1 MKRTIGFVTALA
13 LSAPMLASAA
23 QGWVVADISLQAG
36 PDTAYPSIVQL
47 RAGTPVS
54 IQGCIDGWSWCDVAV
69 GDDAGWVPG
78 TFLEEDYGGQRVVVI
93 DYGPRIGIP
102 VVAFSLGVY
111 WDRHY
116 HSRPFYAQRQEWT
129 ARSIT
134 PHAPPRPA
142 GVAATSTRQAPAAT
156 APRDQQRSTPPVTTA
171 TTPTDRSTR
180 TVRTQ
185 PAQEPERSASSA
197 SATASTTRVHEAKPE
212 RAPAPVAQHEPK
224 AAAPSDATPQAKTPA
239 EPPKAAPAQRT
250 AMQQQ
255 PKAEQKPRSNE
266 PKAKD
271 ELKAP
276 PKKGGADKKK
286 DDDNGGG
293 GG

>member
-1 MKRTIGFVTALA
+1 MKKIIGSLAALA
-13 LSAPMLASAA
+13 LCAPLLASAA

-36 PDTAYPSIVQL
+36 PDAAYPSIVQL

-54 IQGCIDGWSWCDVAV
+54 IHGCIDGWTWCDVSI

-102 VVAFSLGVY
+102 VVAFSLGIY
-111 WDRHY
+111 WEHHY
-116 HSRPFYAQRQEWT
+116 HNRPFYAQRQEWVS
-129 ARSIT
+129 RSIT

-142 GVAATSTRQAPAAT
+142 GVAVTSTRQAPT
-156 APRDQQRSTPPVTTA
+156 TTTRDQQRTPPTTTATTTA
-171 TTPTDRSTR
+171 TTPTARTR
-180 TVRTQ
+180 TAPTQ
-185 PAQEPERSASSA
+185 PAQEPDKRTGS
-197 SATASTTRVHEAKPE
+197 ASTTERREPKPE
-212 RAPAPVAQHEPK
+212 RAQAPVAQHEPK
-224 AAAPSDATPQAKTPA
+224 AAAPSDAAPQLKPPA

-250 AMQQQ
+250 AMQPK
-255 PKAEQKPRSNE
+255 PKAEQTPRSNE
-266 PKAKD
+266 PKPKD

-276 PKKGGADKKK
+276 KKNEGDKKK

>member
-1 MKRTIGFVTALA
+1 MKRIIGFVAALA
-13 LSAPMLASAA
+13 LSAPLLASAA

-36 PDTAYPSIVQL
+36 PDTAYPSIVEL

-54 IQGCIDGWSWCDVAV
+54 IHGCIDGWTWCDVSV

-102 VVAFSLGVY
+102 VVAFSIGVY

-116 HSRPFYAQRQEWT
+116 HNRPFYAQRQEW
-129 ARSIT
+129 ASRSIT
-134 PHAPPRPA
+134 PHAPPRPT
-142 GVAATSTRQAPAAT
+142 GVATTGTRQAPAVT
-156 APRDQQRSTPPVTTA
+156 TREQQRAPATTTA
-171 TTPTDRSTR
+171 TTPVDPTAR
-180 TVRTQ
+180 TARTQ
-185 PAQEPERSASSA
+185 PMQEPDRTGSANTTER
-197 SATASTTRVHEAKPE
+197 HEKPE
-212 RAPAPVAQHEPK
+212 RAQAPMAQHEPK
-224 AAAPSDATPQAKTPA
+224 PATPSDAAPQLKQPA
-239 EPPKAAPAQRT
+239 EPPKAAPPAQRT

-255 PKAEQKPRSNE
+255 PNPKAEQKPRSNE

-276 PKKGGADKKK
+276 PKKNEGDKKK

>member
-1 MKRTIGFVTALA
+1 MKRMIGFVAALA
-13 LSAPMLASAA
+13 LSAPLLASAA

-36 PDTAYPSIVQL
+36 PDTAYPSIVEL

-54 IQGCIDGWSWCDVAV
+54 IQGCIDGWTWCDVSV

-111 WDRHY
+111 WDHHY
-116 HSRPFYAQRQEWT
+116 HSRPFYAQRQEWVS
-129 ARSIT
+129 RSIT
-134 PHAPPRPA
+134 PHAPPRPS
-142 GVAATSTRQAPAAT
+142 GVAATGTRQAPAVT
-156 APRDQQRSTPPVTTA
+156 TREQQRAPATTTA
-171 TTPTDRSTR
+171 TTPPADRSTR
-180 TVRTQ
+180 TVRT
-185 PAQEPERSASSA
+185 PAVQEPDRSGSTNTTERQKA
-197 SATASTTRVHEAKPE
+197 E
-212 RAPAPVAQHEPK
+212 RAQAPVAQHEPK
-224 AAAPSDATPQAKTPA
+224 AAAPSDAAPQLKQPA

-250 AMQQQ
+250 AMQQHPN
-255 PKAEQKPRSNE
+255 PKAEQKPRNNE

-276 PKKGGADKKK
+276 PKKGEGDKKK
-286 DDDNGGG
+286 DEDNGGG

>member
-1 MKRTIGFVTALA
+1 MKKIIGSFAALA
-13 LSAPMLASAA
+13 LCAPLLASAA

-36 PDTAYPSIVQL
+36 PDTAYPSIVEL
-47 RAGTPVS
+47 RAGTPVA
-54 IQGCIDGWSWCDVAV
+54 IHGCIDGWTWCDVSV

-111 WDRHY
+111 WDHHY
-116 HSRPFYAQRQEWT
+116 HSRPFYAQRQEWS

-134 PHAPPRPA
+134 PHAPPRPS
-142 GVAATSTRQAPAAT
+142 GVAASTVRQAPAAAT
-156 APRDQQRSTPPVTTA
+156 SDQQRASPKTTA
-171 TTPTDRSTR
+171 TTPADRTDRPA
-180 TVRTQ
+180 RTQ
-185 PAQEPERSASSA
+185 PAQEPDRRTGSAS
-197 SATASTTRVHEAKPE
+197 TNERREAKPE
-212 RAPAPVAQHEPK
+212 RAPAQPENKPAT
-224 AAAPSDATPQAKTPA
+224 PSDAAPQLHQPA

-250 AMQQQ
+250 AMQPR

-266 PKAKD
+266 PKPKD

-276 PKKGGADKKK
+276 PKKNEGDKKK
-286 DDDNGGG
+286 DEDNGGG

>member
-1 MKRTIGFVTALA
+1 MKRIIGVAAALA
-13 LSAPMLASAA
+13 LSAPLLASAA

-36 PDTAYPSIVQL
+36 PDTAYPSILEL

-54 IQGCIDGWSWCDVAV
+54 IQGCIDGWTWCDVSV

-78 TFLEEDYGGQRVVVI
+78 TFLQEEYGGQRVVVM

-129 ARSIT
+129 TRSIT
-134 PHAPPRPA
+134 THAPPRPA
-142 GVAATSTRQAPAAT
+142 GVAVTGAREAPAT
-156 APRDQQRSTPPVTTA
+156 TTRDQKRAPPPISTA
-171 TTPTDRSTR
+171 TTPTDRNTHTAR
-180 TVRTQ
+180 TQPAPSQ
-185 PAQEPERSASSA
+185 PAQEPDRRTGS
-197 SATASTTRVHEAKPE
+197 ASTTQRQEKPE
-212 RAPAPVAQHEPK
+212 RASAPTAQPEPRT
-224 AAAPSDATPQAKTPA
+224 AAPSDAAPQAKAPA

-250 AMQQQ
+250 AMHQQ
-255 PKAEQKPRSNE
+255 PKTEQKPRSNE
-266 PKAKD
+266 PKPKD

-276 PKKGGADKKK
+276 PKKNEGDKKK
-286 DDDNGGG
+286 DDEGGG

>member
-1 MKRTIGFVTALA
+1 MKRIIGLVAAAALC
-13 LSAPMLASAA
+13 APLMASAA

-36 PDTAYPSIVQL
+36 PDTAYPSIVEL

-54 IQGCIDGWSWCDVAV
+54 IQGCIDGWTWCDVSV

-78 TFLEEDYGGQRVVVI
+78 TFLEEDYGGQRVVVV

-116 HSRPFYAQRQEWT
+116 HSRPFYSQRQEWVS
-129 ARSIT
+129 RSIT
-134 PHAPPRPA
+134 PHAPPRPT
-142 GVAATSTRQAPAAT
+142 GVAVSGARQAPAT
-156 APRDQQRSTPPVTTA
+156 TTREQQRTPPVTTA
-171 TTPTDRSTR
+171 TTPTERSTQ

-185 PAQEPERSASSA
+185 PAQSQPAQEPDRRTGSAA
-197 SATASTTRVHEAKPE
+197 ATQRQEKPE
-212 RAPAPVAQHEPK
+212 RAPAPTAQPEPK
-224 AAAPSDATPQAKTPA
+224 AAAPSDAAPQAKQPA
-239 EPPKAAPAQRT
+239 EPPKATPAQRT

-276 PKKGGADKKK
+276 PKKNEGDKKK
-286 DDDNGGG
+286 DDEGGG